1 LGRSKLLASREE
13 VALVSHLMRRA
24 GFGTTPDA
32 LEEYTAKGYET
43 VVEDLV
49 NSS

>member
-1 LGRSKLLASREE
+1 MTQRNGIDLMA
-13 VALVSHLMRRA
+13 HLMRRA
-24 GFGTTPDA
+24 GFGTTPDE